1 MGSIVRLIATLSIL
15 LSSIVAALPAST
27 DSVLWKE
34 VRGWLVYSDKTVN
47 NYCYMV
53 TVFDEYTLLRIGFW
67 NGDSRDLAYVAVG
80 NPNWK
85 SIEEGKDYEITYQ
98 FDNLPPWRASAA
110 VWMSSGV
117 PFLHTTVN
125 DVGFFDE
132 LIRKHSL
139 SIFYQGRTVATLSL
153 SGSAAASRELALC
166 QQAHTRPTAP
176 APAPKDPFQGTST
189 SPNAKDPFAL

>member
-1 MGSIVRLIATLSIL
+1 MRLTVF
-15 LSSIVAALPAST
+15 SSIVLSLMPMTSYAGT
-27 DSVLWKE
+27 DAVLWKE
-34 VRGWLVYSDKTVN
+34 VRGWLVYSDKTVD

-110 VWMSSGV
+110 VWISSGV
-117 PFLHTTVN
+117 PFLHTTVD

-139 SIFYQGRTVATLSL
+139 SIFYQGRTVAKLSL

-189 SPNAKDPFAL
+189 SPNAKHPFAL